1 MAIGGREY
9 RPFFGGIKMAIC
21 PLCNALEYKAYT
33 CPTCTSI
40 LQDYGKTVDYIGPY
54 SAYMEQELL
63 EKVDGLSA
71 HDSQQYCLHLLYCP
85 TCEKQ
90 TEVTVQLI

>member
-1 MAIGGREY
+1 
-9 RPFFGGIKMAIC
+9 MAIC
-21 PLCNALEYKAYT
+21 PLCNALEYKAYA

-54 SAYMEQELL
+54 SAYMDQELL

-90 TEVTVQLI
+90 IEVTVQLI

>member
-1 MAIGGREY
+1 
-9 RPFFGGIKMAIC
+9 MAIC
-21 PLCNALEYKAYT
+21 PLCNALEYEAYT

-54 SAYMEQELL
+54 SAYMDQELL